1 MNSNRRDKKLLR
13 IAAEALRDEL
23 RAVCEGTSIS
33 HVSRLKIRTNYVGG
47 WFCAV
52 AGLGRAQPRI
62 EIWLDHYPSR
72 KSRRFYYG
80 FYCSRR
86 APIKRLIGGAPSY
99 LKPNKELFNND
110 FEKVKSGFWS
120 LKHSFDLRD
129 YAARYYEEYYGR
141 HYFFGVYDSQKA
153 DRPKAVRSVVRKA
166 VNFFEEILSN
176 LPSTK
181 MAGAVYSDFPRI
193 ENRKIV
199 RTHILRERSSALSR
213 LCKARDDFRCQVC
226 GMKFEEVY
234 GELGEEFAEA
244 HHLKPLSQLSGKVE
258 NKPKDLITVC
268 ANCHRMLHQMNGKQK
283 DVARLRAVFLKHKKR
298 NR

>member
-33 HVSRLKIRTNYVGG
+33 PVSRLKIRTNYVGG

-86 APIKRLIGGAPSY
+86 DPIKRLIRGAPSY

-141 HYFFGVYDSQKA
+141 HFFFGVYDSQKA